1 MSTMLDN
8 VKLVLGIENDRYDK
22 LIILYINKIREMV
35 LEYCSRQE
43 LSIALEGFVE
53 EKVIS
58 ILSSRFEELK
68 KNSGLDN
75 LEKSLK
81 AITRGDTKIEYN
93 ALTLQTAENSI
104 SSSSFLTDTDKK
116 FLSPFCIVSMY

>member
-1 MSTMLDN
+1 MLDN

-22 LIILYINKIREMV
+22 LIILYINKISEMV

>member
-1 MSTMLDN
+1 
-8 VKLVLGIENDRYDK
+8 LVLGIENDRYDK
-22 LIILYINKIREMV
+22 LIILYINKISEMV

>member
-1 MSTMLDN
+1 MLDN
-8 VKLVLGIENDRYDK
+8 IKLVLGIENDIYDK
-22 LIILYINKIREMV
+22 LIVLYMNKISEMV

-43 LSIALEGFVE
+43 LSIALKGFVE

-75 LEKSLK
+75 IEKNLK

>member
-1 MSTMLDN
+1 MLDN

-22 LIILYINKIREMV
+22 LIILYINKISEMV

-43 LSIALEGFVE
+43 LSTALEGFVE

>member
-1 MSTMLDN
+1 MNTMFDN
-8 VKLVLGIENDRYDK
+8 IKLIFGLEDDKYDK
-22 LIILYINKIREMV
+22 LITLYMNKISEMV
-35 LEYCSRQE
+35 LEYCGRVE

-75 LEKSLK
+75 IDKGVK

-93 ALTLQTAENSI
+93 TPTLQNIETNI
-104 SSSSFLTDTDKK
+104 SSSSFLTDVDKK
-116 FLSPFCIVSMY
+116 FLSPFCIVGMY

>member
-1 MSTMLDN
+1 MLDN
-8 VKLVLGIENDRYDK
+8 IKLVLGIENDRYDK
-22 LIILYINKIREMV
+22 LIILYINKISKMV

-93 ALTLQTAENSI
+93 ALTLQTTENSI
-104 SSSSFLTDTDKK
+104 SSSSFLTDVDKK

>member
-1 MSTMLDN
+1 DN

-22 LIILYINKIREMV
+22 LIILYINKISEMV

-43 LSIALEGFVE
+43 LSIALKGFVE

-75 LEKSLK
+75 IEKNLK

-93 ALTLQTAENSI
+93 TLTLQTAENSI

-116 FLSPFCIVSMY
+116 FLSPFCVVNMY

>member
-1 MSTMLDN
+1 
-8 VKLVLGIENDRYDK
+8 DK
-22 LIILYINKIREMV
+22 LIILYINKISEMV

-104 SSSSFLTDTDKK
+104 SSSSLLTDTDKRGGGA
-116 FLSPFCIVSMY
+116 FCIVSMY

>member
-1 MSTMLDN
+1 MLDN
-8 VKLVLGIENDRYDK
+8 VKLVLGTENDRYDK
-22 LIILYINKIREMV
+22 LIILYINKISEMV

-43 LSIALEGFVE
+43 LSTALEGFVE

>member
-1 MSTMLDN
+1 MNTMFDN
-8 VKLVLGIENDRYDK
+8 IKLIFGLEDDKYDK
-22 LIILYINKIREMV
+22 LITLYINKISEMV
-35 LEYCSRQE
+35 LEYCGRQE

-93 ALTLQTAENSI
+93 TLTLQTAENSI
-104 SSSSFLTDTDKK
+104 GSSSFLTDADKK
-116 FLSPFCIVSMY
+116 FLSPFCVVSMY

>member
-1 MSTMLDN
+1 MLDN

-22 LIILYINKIREMV
+22 LIILYINKISKMV

-93 ALTLQTAENSI
+93 ALTLQTTENSI

-116 FLSPFCIVSMY
+116 FLSPFCIISMY